1 MNKSCEYCQYNGPY
15 GSIINP
21 CENCPNN
28 DFMINDTF
36 PIVQPLRE
44 TTDHITNKTY
54 TTSTTGCRTNSNGA
68 KINDVFATDLTTD
81 LPTADKY
88 RKSIEVPF
96 TIGDKIRSISD
107 EEIAVWLN
115 AHVTDTVCDLVCG
128 NDCEAMATYDKTF
141 DEVCKDLIKKKL
153 AKEWHE

>member
-15 GSIINP
+15 LSIINP

-54 TTSTTGCRTNSNGA
+54 ITSTTGCRTNSNGA

-81 LPTADKY
+81 LPTADEY
-88 RKSIEVPF
+88 RKSIGVPY
-96 TIGDKIRSISD
+96 DYQYEWSEPKY
-107 EEIAVWLN
+107 L
-115 AHVTDTVCDLVCG
+115 CPKCG
-128 NDCEAMATYDKTF
+128 GGMLLPNVQNVVMS
-141 DEVCKDLIKKKL
+141 KKKYGL
-153 AKEWHE
+153 VSFQMFHHVLPEMWHW

>member
-44 TTDHITNKTY
+44 TTDHVTNKTY
-54 TTSTTGCRTNSNGA
+54 ITATTGCRTNNNGA

-81 LPTADKY
+81 LPTADEY
-88 RKSIEVPF
+88 RKSIGVPYDYQYEWSEPKYLCPKCEE
-96 TIGDKIRSISD
+96 GGMRRREDVVLASYPPKRLYKCDK
-107 EEIAVWLN
+107 
-115 AHVTDTVCDLVCG
+115 CG
-128 NDCEAMATYDKTF
+128 HIDYQDG
-141 DEVCKDLIKKKL
+141 
-153 AKEWHE
+153 

>member
-1 MNKSCEYCQYNGPY
+1 MNKSCEYCQYNVPY

-28 DFMINDTF
+28 YFMINGTF

-44 TTDHITNKTY
+44 TTDHVTNKTY
-54 TTSTTGCRTNSNGA
+54 ITATTGCKTNSNGT
-68 KINDVFATDLTTD
+68 KINDVFA
-81 LPTADKY
+81 
-88 RKSIEVPF
+88 IEVPF
-96 TIGDKIRSISD
+96 TIGDKIRSMSD
-107 EEIAVWLN
+107 EEIAIWLN
-115 AHVTDTVCDLVCG
+115 AHATDTVCDLVCG

-153 AKEWHE
+153 AKEWH